1 MNIIEKKSHI
11 HFIGIGGI
19 SMSAVAEI
27 LHREGHKITGSDANK
42 SKQTDML
49 IATGVDVVIGHDLEK
64 VKNADLIIYTNAI
77 PETDPELMLAK
88 NLNKTILER
97 SDFMSVLT
105 EKYPKCIGVSG
116 SHGKTTTTSMI
127 SVILLEADKDPS
139 IQVGAFLPEI
149 NANYRVGDS
158 EYLVIE
164 SCEYRDS
171 FLKFN
176 PNTVVITNID
186 LEHLDY
192 FKNLEQIK
200 KSFADFIKKV
210 PNDGYI
216 VVCGDNKNVI
226 DTINEYKDEFKG
238 KIITYGKS
246 DLNDYS
252 YRNVQLYNLNDYQEG
267 SSYELYKN
275 NKKIMDV
282 KLEIPGEY
290 NVSNSVAAIIV
301 SKLYG
306 IEDKYILNGLKKFHG
321 ANRRFEYKGKIN
333 GVRIFDDYAHHPTEI
348 LALSESVKKLEKN
361 ESYGIFEAH
370 TFSRLKYLLKDF
382 AKSLINFDHIY
393 IAPIYAAREE
403 NIYNISNEDLKTEI
417 NKIDK
422 LKDVQIF
429 NNFDEIKEHILKNSK
444 ENDIVVT
451 IGAGNITKLG
461 ELILN

>member
-77 PETDPELMLAK
+77 PEKDPELMLAK

-105 EKYPKCIGVSG
+105 EKYPRCIGVSG

-252 YRNVQLYNLNDYQEG
+252 YKNVQLYNLNDYQEG

-348 LALSESVKKLEKN
+348 LALSESVRKLEKN

-403 NIYNISNEDLKTEI
+403 NIYNISNENLKTEI
-417 NKIDK
+417 NKIDQ

-429 NNFDEIKEHILKNSK
+429 NNFDEIKKHILKNSK

-451 IGAGNITKLG
+451 IGAGNITKLC